1 MTQEK
6 MVALSRTGFGNA
18 VVNFYV
24 NTFEQ
29 TLSRKTVTEA
39 DEKALEELKM
49 MVKALEKSFTEKKR
63 A

>member
-6 MVALSRTGFGNA
+6 MVELSRTGFGNA

-24 NTFEQ
+24 NTYEQ
-29 TLSRKTVTEA
+29 TLSRKTVTET

-49 MVKALEKSFTEKKR
+49 MVKALEKNFTEKKR
-63 A
+63 V